1 MHRSTVSALAALALI
16 GSAGAASARDVA
28 ADKAAVDGILAIS
41 YPHLDALYKD
51 IHAHPELGFQETRTA
66 ALLAAE
72 MRAIGFEVTEKVG
85 KTGLVA
91 VYRNGTGPTV
101 LVRTELDALPME
113 EKTGLPYA
121 SHAETMWNGKSTFVD
136 HSCGHD
142 IHMAAW
148 VGTAQALVRLK
159 DRWHGTLVFI
169 GQPAEEEISGAKAML
184 ADGLFTRFPKPDYG
198 FALHTM
204 PAAYGLV
211 AYRPGVLSSNADD
224 ITITFKGRGGHGASP
239 ERTIDPVMMAA
250 RFIVDVQ
257 GVVSREKDPQSPGV
271 VTIGAISGGSVGN
284 IIPDQVLLRGTIR
297 DYDEATRAKLID
309 GVTRT
314 AKAEATMAGAPEPEI
329 VIGAQKTDAVV
340 NDTALAERT
349 GRVFKAAFGDKAV
362 LSPAPITASED
373 YSAFIQAGMPAL
385 DFQIGVYDPK
395 RAADA
400 AAGGAPLPSNHSP
413 LFAPVPEPTI
423 RTGVEAMT
431 LAVINVM
438 QPGAPVSTP
447 RGGGR

>member
-1 MHRSTVSALAALALI
+1 MHRSTTSALAALALLT
-16 GSAGAASARDVA
+16 SAGAGLAHDIA
-28 ADKAAVDGILAIS
+28 AEKAAVDAILVSS
-41 YPHLDALYKD
+41 YPHLDGLYKD
-51 IHAHPELGFQETRTA
+51 IHAHPELGFHETRTA
-66 ALLAAE
+66 ALLAGE
-72 MRAIGFEVTEKVG
+72 MRALGFDVTERVG
-85 KTGLVA
+85 KTGVVA
-91 VYRNGTGPTV
+91 VYRNGAGPTV

-113 EKTGLPYA
+113 EKTGLAYA
-121 SHAETMWNGKSTFVD
+121 SHVETLWNGKSTFVD

-148 VGTAQALVRLK
+148 VGTAQALVQLK
-159 DRWHGTLVFI
+159 ARWRGTLVFV

-184 ADGLFTRFPKPDYG
+184 ADGLFTRFPRPDFG

-239 ERTIDPVMMAA
+239 ERAIDPVMIAA

-271 VTIGAISGGSVGN
+271 VTIGAIAGGSVGN
-284 IIPDQVLLRGTIR
+284 IIPDEVLLRGTIR
-297 DYDEATRAKLID
+297 DYDETTRAKLID
-309 GVTRT
+309 GVIRT
-314 AKAEATMAGAPEPEI
+314 AKAEAIMAGAPEPQI
-329 VIGAQKTDAVV
+329 AIGVEKTDAVI
-340 NDTALAERT
+340 NDAALTERT
-349 GRVFKAAFGDKAV
+349 GRVFQAAFGEAAV
-362 LSPAPITASED
+362 LSPRPITASED

-395 RAADA
+395 RAAAA

-413 LFAPVPEPTI
+413 FFAPVPEPTI
-423 RTGVEAMT
+423 KTGVEAMT

-438 QPGAPVSTP
+438 QTE
-447 RGGGR
+447 GR